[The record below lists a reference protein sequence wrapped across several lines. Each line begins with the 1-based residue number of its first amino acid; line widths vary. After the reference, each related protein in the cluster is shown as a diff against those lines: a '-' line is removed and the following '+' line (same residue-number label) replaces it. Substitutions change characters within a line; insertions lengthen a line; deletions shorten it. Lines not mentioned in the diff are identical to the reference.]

1 MWILTVLGLCV
12 FEVVS
17 SLDNAVI
24 NAEVL
29 RTMSAR
35 ARRWFL
41 MWGILIAVFLVRGLL
56 PWLIVWAA
64 TPGLGPV
71 DAFMATFNGN
81 EAAAAAVQKT
91 APMLLCGGGVFLLL
105 LFLHWLFKEEKHFG
119 LPLEKFFLRQAPW
132 FYLVSSVALMFITWE
147 AVRTE
152 PWLAFSA
159 MVGSSAFFLS
169 HGFKEF
175 AEQAEQNL
183 RSGRSNASDLSKILY
198 LEVIDL
204 CFSIDGVVGAFGF
217 TMSVPLILAGNGLGA
232 VVVRQLTVSNIE
244 RIKKYPYIKNG
255 AMYAIGML
263 AVVMLLESFGI
274 HVPKWFSPVATIGI
288 IAAFVGLC
296 FWKPIKE
303 AVGDAMHA

>member
-1 MWILTVLGLCV
+1 MWFLTVLGLCV

-29 RTMSAR
+29 RTMNDR

-41 MWGILIAVFLVRGLL
+41 LWGILIAVFFVRGLL

-119 LPLEKFFLRQAPW
+119 LPMEKFFLRQAPW
-132 FYLVSSVALMFITWE
+132 FYLASSVALMFITWQ
-147 AVRTE
+147 AIHTD

-175 AEQAEQNL
+175 AEEAERNL
-183 RSGRSNASDLSKILY
+183 RGGQSNASDISKILY

-217 TMSVPLILAGNGLGA
+217 TMSVPLILLGNGLGA
-232 VVVRQLTVSNIE
+232 IVVRQLTVSNIE
-244 RIKKYPYIKNG
+244 RIKDYPYIKNG

-263 AVVMLLESFGI
+263 AVVMLLESFGM
-274 HVPKWFSPVATIGI
+274 HVPKWFTPAATIGI
-288 IAAFVGLC
+288 IAVFVGMC
-296 FWKPIKE
+296 FWKPVKKTVAE
-303 AVGDAMHA
+303 TMHS